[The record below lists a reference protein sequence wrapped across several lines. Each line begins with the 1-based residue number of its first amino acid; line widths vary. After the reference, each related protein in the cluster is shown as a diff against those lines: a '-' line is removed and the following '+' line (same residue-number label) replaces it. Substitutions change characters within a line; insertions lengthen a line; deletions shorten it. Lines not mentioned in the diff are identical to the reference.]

1 MPCRHLVRTIAQDRP
16 NALPLPGYTD
26 RAALASRSA
35 RRRAAAHRRRGIL
48 SIDRSTGIAHCRHE
62 PSHPPRYELVGL
74 YPDCPDIETEQIFSV
89 HHDESAAWSAFH
101 EALLHTDARVVLL
114 RYRNPAR
121 MVLASS
127 EHPPY
132 RAIYDAATRAQVW
145 S

>member
-1 MPCRHLVRTIAQDRP
+1 MPCRHPARPVSQDRADAFP
-16 NALPLPGYTD
+16 PPAPTG
-26 RAALASRSA
+26 RAGLASRSA
-35 RRRAAAHRRRGIL
+35 RRRAAARPCRGTV
-48 SIDRSTGIAHCRHE
+48 SIDRSTAATPCRRE

-74 YPDCPDIETEQIFSV
+74 YPDCPDIETEQVFSV

-121 MVLASS
+121 TVLASS
-127 EHPPY
+127 QHPPY
-132 RAIYDAATRAQVW
+132 SAIYDAATRAQVW

>member
-1 MPCRHLVRTIAQDRP
+1 MPCRHPALTIALDRVDSS
-16 NALPLPGYTD
+16 PLPGPTD
-26 RAALASRSA
+26 RARMASRSTRRSGAA
-35 RRRAAAHRRRGIL
+35 RPRRGTL
-48 SIDRSTGIAHCRHE
+48 SIDRSTGITPRPHE

-74 YPDCPDIETEQIFSV
+74 YPDCPDIETEQVFSV

-114 RYRNPAR
+114 RHRNPAGT
-121 MVLASS
+121 VLASS

-132 RAIYDAATRAQVW
+132 SAIYDAATRAQAW